1 MKNFGTIVV
10 ADFEYEITDG
20 ELPSVLC
27 LVAYVL
33 DERLRHIQT
42 VRLWRGDFDIKP
54 PFDIGPDALF
64 VAYSAWAEMMC
75 FKVLGWQFPVYI
87 FDLHTAFLAAS
98 NVLRP
103 HVPGENRI
111 RPHKRLPDACRAY
124 GIKGWEEIE
133 KEAIA
138 RDIGEGRWWLHGR
151 ERVLAY
157 CEEDVRCST
166 ELLSAQLRGLPSLA
180 PADVERI
187 IWWSEYSA
195 KVIAQVQARGMPID
209 TRLWSLIQEHKQGVI
224 GQLLRRFD
232 PSYGDDDPI
241 YTPEGTWSSER
252 FARWLQRRGIP
263 WPCKFS
269 GELDLEGDAFRLMSH
284 MPGIDGLHALRDSL
298 RVIANANLPI
308 GRDARNRPSLFP
320 FGTATGRNAHSKSL
334 YNVHASMRSLI
345 VFPPDRF
352 GVYLDWRT
360 QEVAIAAA
368 LSGDSA
374 LIEAYG
380 GGDVYHALARAIGLT
395 DEPDPKRWKKAEPA
409 ARQRMKQLQL
419 AINYGM
425 GIPSLARGLNR
436 HPLIASTFIERHRRT
451 YPRYWEWRENQVR
464 VAMLERRLESV
475 FGWPLRI
482 STSPNKRTIYNFPM
496 QSAGADMLRLAAVRL
511 CEAGIVPCMLI
522 HDGILL
528 EVESEQEIKLAT
540 EIMRWAGREV
550 CDGLE
555 VGVDIDQKLERGAR
569 YRDKRPVAQ
578 AMWTTVMAALQAVKA
593 VPGEALAWAS

>member
-1 MKNFGTIVV
+1 
-10 ADFEYEITDG
+10 
-20 ELPSVLC
+20 
-27 LVAYVL
+27 
-33 DERLRHIQT
+33 
-42 VRLWRGDFDIKP
+42 
-54 PFDIGPDALF
+54 
-64 VAYSAWAEMMC
+64 MC

-103 HVPGENRI
+103 HVPGENRT
-111 RPHKRLPDACRAY
+111 RPRKRLPDACRAY
-124 GIKGWEEIE
+124 CIKGWEEIE

-138 RDIGEGRWWLHGR
+138 RDIGEGRWCQHGR

-166 ELLSAQLRGLPSLA
+166 ELLCAQLRGLPSLA

-241 YTPEGTWSSER
+241 YTPEGTWSGER

-269 GELDLEGDAFRLMSH
+269 GELDFEGDAFRLMSH
-284 MPGIDGLHALRDSL
+284 VPGIDGLHALRDGL

-380 GGDVYHALARAIGLT
+380 GGDVYHALARAVGLT

-419 AINYGM
+419 AINYGV
-425 GIPSLARGLNR
+425 GVPSLARGLNR

-451 YPRYWEWRENQVR
+451 YPRYWEWRENQVQ

-528 EVESEQEIKLAT
+528 EVESEQEIKQAT

-550 CDGLE
+550 CGGLE
-555 VGVDIDQKLERGAR
+555 VGVDIDQKLEGGAR

-593 VPGEALAWAS
+593 VPGEALPWAS

>member
-42 VRLWRGDFDIKP
+42 VRLWRGDFGIKP

-103 HVPGENRI
+103 HVPGENRT
-111 RPHKRLPDACRAY
+111 RPRKRLPDACRAY
-124 GIKGWEEIE
+124 CIKGWEEIE

-138 RDIGEGRWWLHGR
+138 RDIGEGRWCQHGR

-166 ELLSAQLRGLPSLA
+166 ELLCAQLRGLPSLA

-241 YTPEGTWSSER
+241 YTPEGTWSGER

-269 GELDLEGDAFRLMSH
+269 GELDFEGDAFRLMSH
-284 MPGIDGLHALRDSL
+284 VPGIDGLHALRDGL

-334 YNVHASMRSLI
+334 YNTCRACDRSSC
-345 VFPPDRF
+345 F
-352 GVYLDWRT
+352 
-360 QEVAIAAA
+360 
-368 LSGDSA
+368 
-374 LIEAYG
+374 
-380 GGDVYHALARAIGLT
+380 
-395 DEPDPKRWKKAEPA
+395 
-409 ARQRMKQLQL
+409 
-419 AINYGM
+419 
-425 GIPSLARGLNR
+425 
-436 HPLIASTFIERHRRT
+436 HPIASVSI
-451 YPRYWEWRENQVR
+451 
-464 VAMLERRLESV
+464 
-475 FGWPLRI
+475 
-482 STSPNKRTIYNFPM
+482 
-496 QSAGADMLRLAAVRL
+496 
-511 CEAGIVPCMLI
+511 
-522 HDGILL
+522 
-528 EVESEQEIKLAT
+528 
-540 EIMRWAGREV
+540 
-550 CDGLE
+550 
-555 VGVDIDQKLERGAR
+555 
-569 YRDKRPVAQ
+569 
-578 AMWTTVMAALQAVKA
+578 
-593 VPGEALAWAS
+593 